1 MFEQLCDVELNYL
14 VNSFKLQL
22 YLPDNYIVRQG
33 EDATALFFIN
43 KGSVEVFIHRY
54 DFISELREKR
64 KQEPSEKLGEQSAAI
79 SSSRRGKSVKEEE
92 SVGFKARQEGDEA
105 FSVRGEET
113 VSEKSRRSNSS
124 KKKRLRQDAMQKSK

>member
-1 MFEQLCDVELNYL
+1 L

-43 KGSVEVFIHRY
+43 KEGSVEVFIHRY

-124 KKKRLRQDAMQKSK
+124 KKKRLRQETMQKSK